1 MFVDFSASALQPM
14 VCEGIFVLACISKA
28 CFETKG
34 VGTNFLCCLRCS
46 QRLKMWLCSIQ
57 VNKLFPFHIH
67 FFSCFMG
74 GCLTRVVSV
83 DQECQVNNLLG
94 SSYYLFS
101 LKQSFLCARQIMW
114 LKGPLRGYLQL
125 VI

>member
-1 MFVDFSASALQPM
+1 
-14 VCEGIFVLACISKA
+14 
-28 CFETKG
+28 
-34 VGTNFLCCLRCS
+34 
-46 QRLKMWLCSIQ
+46 MWLCSIQ
-57 VNKLFPFHIH
+57 VNKLFPFHIL

-74 GCLTRVVSV
+74 ECLTRVVSV

-114 LKGPLRGYLQL
+114 LKGPLRGIYSRSFNPFL
-125 VI
+125 